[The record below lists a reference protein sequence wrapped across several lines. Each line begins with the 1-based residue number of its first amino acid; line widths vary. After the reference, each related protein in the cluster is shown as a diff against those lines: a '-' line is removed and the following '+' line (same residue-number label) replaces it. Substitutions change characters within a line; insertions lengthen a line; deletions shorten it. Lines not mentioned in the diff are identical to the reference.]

1 MPGELLL
8 IRHGES
14 AGNVARDRALAN
26 GHAEIDIAERDCDV
40 PLSEAGEEQSR
51 SLGRWLDREGRA
63 PHVIF
68 CSPYLRAQET
78 ARIACAAG
86 KWSIPVI
93 VDERLREKEFGILDR
108 LTRSGIA
115 ARYPEQVTMRARL
128 GKFYYR
134 PPGGESWADVI
145 LRLRSAFDSIQNR
158 YGGKR
163 IAIVSHQVVVLC
175 MRYILEQLDE
185 AQILAIDREGDVA
198 NCSLT
203 AYERDESA
211 ACGYRLRCYNET
223 APMEE
228 EGVPITAEPDVP
240 AGPK

>member
-1 MPGELLL
+1 MSGELLL

-14 AGNVARDRALAN
+14 AGNVARDRALAQ
-26 GHAEIDIAERDCDV
+26 GLAVIDIAQRDCDV
-40 PLSEAGEEQSR
+40 PLSQAGEQQAE
-51 SLGRWLDREGRA
+51 SLARWLEREGRV
-63 PHVIF
+63 PDVIY

-78 ARIACAAG
+78 ARLACAAG
-86 KWSIPVI
+86 RWDIPVLQ
-93 VDERLREKEFGILDR
+93 DERLREKEFGMLDR
-108 LTRSGIA
+108 LTRSGIE
-115 ARYPEQVTMRARL
+115 ARFPEQVEMRRRL

-134 PPGGESWADVI
+134 PPGGESWVDVI
-145 LRLRSAFDSIQNR
+145 LRLRSALDSIENR

-185 AQILAIDREGDVA
+185 AQILAIDAIGDVA

-203 AYERDESA
+203 AYDRDESTP
-211 ACGYRLRCYNET
+211 CGYRLRCYNET
-223 APMEE
+223 APLEE
-228 EGVPITAEPDVP
+228 EGAPVTAEPDVP